1 MNTNHIT
8 RKTTD
13 TLVNLSTDGA
23 LSNTPCP
30 QEIEMNYTPLDH
42 PRYKANP
49 IYLIFECYIED
60 AIGHLP
66 EIKSKTLQEMN
77 LQKVFKTKAS
87 DWKAVIRETLHLSGT
102 IDIAILDFWYLNREQ
117 FEDDNGIPN
126 TYLFSQ
132 VFTDDY
138 MADGSKI
145 DVWPPGTLTAAKAR
159 IRLAKAKDMEDK
171 SRMAGRINP
180 TNHPINEI
188 NPGPHRNQR
197 RTLQARNLFRR
208 QGLPPQNQSR

>member
-1 MNTNHIT
+1 MKTNNNTH
-8 RKTTD
+8 KTTD
-13 TLVNLSTDGA
+13 TLVNHSTDGA
-23 LSNTPCP
+23 SSNTPGP

-60 AIGHLP
+60 TIGHLP

-77 LQKVFKTKAS
+77 LQKVFKTKSS
-87 DWKAVIRETLHLSGT
+87 DWKAVIRETLHLSRT
-102 IDIAILDFWYLNREQ
+102 IDIAILDIWYLYREG
-117 FEDDNGIPN
+117 FDHDNGEPN
-126 TYLFSQ
+126 SYLFSQ
-132 VFTDDY
+132 LFVDDY
-138 MADGSKI
+138 MADGSTI

-180 TNHPINEI
+180 TNHPIDEI